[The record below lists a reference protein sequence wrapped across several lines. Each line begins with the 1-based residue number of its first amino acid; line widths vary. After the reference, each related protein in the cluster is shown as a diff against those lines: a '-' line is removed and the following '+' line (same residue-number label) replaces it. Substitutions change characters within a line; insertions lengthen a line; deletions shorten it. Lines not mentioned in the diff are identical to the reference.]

1 MTMELD
7 TFLNKLNAAP
17 DTVTFDETM
26 AVIDALYHFTPTSFI
41 NGSLNNEAGQNNG
54 SCKLFSF
61 ARLHQL
67 SQQQTLSCFGDYYR
81 KDVLEN
87 PDSTDHQNIRNFMST
102 GWNGIDFRGE
112 ALTLKQG

>member
-1 MTMELD
+1 MKLD
-7 TFLNKLNAAP
+7 TFLNKLNTAP

-26 AVIDALYHFTPTSFI
+26 AVIDATYDFTPTPFI

-61 ARLHQL
+61 AQLQKL
-67 SQQQTLSCFGDYYR
+67 SQQQTLQCFGDYYR

-87 PDSTDHQNIRNFMST
+87 LEGADHQNIRNFIST
-102 GWNGIDFRGE
+102 GWKGIDFSGD
-112 ALTLKQG
+112 ALIPKQD